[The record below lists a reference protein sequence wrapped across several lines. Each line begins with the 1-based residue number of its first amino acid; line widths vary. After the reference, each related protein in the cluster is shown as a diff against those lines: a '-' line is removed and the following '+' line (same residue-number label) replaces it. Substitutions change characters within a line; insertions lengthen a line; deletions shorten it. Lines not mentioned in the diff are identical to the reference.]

1 MGVFFRKKRGVALT
15 AIAKLSIIAAIV
27 GLSFSFV
34 ETIWAVYIDSFVHSV
49 VWVGFISAFLTL
61 ISFLSFFFIIPLIE
75 KYSKSRLF
83 AYSLLLFAVS
93 YFLFS
98 LINNFYVFI
107 ILAVFVFILLSL
119 RIICF
124 GIIVRDKSS
133 ERQLSRNEGMTYTSL
148 NLAWLI
154 GPLIAGYFSTVYGI
168 KSVFILASMFVFLA
182 FVFFR
187 FSNIKDVNIEKKIH
201 KKVVRNFLDFFKN
214 KDRVYAYILGGGV
227 NLWWVLIYL
236 FMPLYI
242 IREGLGI
249 RWVGYFLFAVAI
261 PLVLLEY
268 PFSKFAGKIG
278 FKKIFKIGFF
288 IPFFLSFLCFLI
300 GDVYL
305 IMFFLILSS
314 IGLAM
319 LGATTEA
326 YFFDTLR
333 GKQELRFYG
342 PYNTAIDANHFL
354 GKMSSSL
361 LLLIL
366 PFNYIFLLY
375 SFFMLVMFLLSFK
388 VRNIVERRRDGRLN

>member
-1 MGVFFRKKRGVALT
+1 MGIFFRKQRGIALT

-27 GLSFSFV
+27 GLSFSLI
-34 ETIWAVYIDSFVHSV
+34 ETIWAVYIDGLVHSV
-49 VWVGFISAFLTL
+49 VLVGFISAFLAL
-61 ISFLSFFFIIPLIE
+61 ISFLSFFLIIPVIE

-83 AYSLLLFAVS
+83 AYSLVIFAIS
-93 YFLFS
+93 YFLFYFINS
-98 LINNFYVFI
+98 LYVFLV
-107 ILAVFVFILLSL
+107 LAIFVFMLLSL

-133 ERQLSRNEGMTYTSL
+133 ERQLSRNEGLTYTFL

-154 GPLIAGYFSTVYGI
+154 GPLIAGYFSAEYGVR
-168 KSVFILASMFVFLA
+168 SVFVLASIFVFIS
-182 FVFFR
+182 FVFFK
-187 FSNIKDVNIEKKIH
+187 FSGIKDVNIEKRIH
-201 KKVVRNFLDFFKN
+201 KNVIRNFFDFFKS
-214 KDRVYAYILGGGV
+214 KDRVYSYILSGGV

-242 IREGLGI
+242 MRQGLGI
-249 RWVGYFLFAVAI
+249 KWVGYFLFVVAI

-268 PFSKFAGKIG
+268 PFSNLAGKIG

-288 IPFFLSFLCFLI
+288 IPFLMCFLCFLI
-300 GDVYL
+300 ADIYL

-326 YFFDTLR
+326 YFFDTLK

-342 PYNTAIDANHFL
+342 PYNTAIDANHFV
-354 GKMSSSL
+354 GKILSSL
-361 LLLIL
+361 LLLVL
-366 PFNYIFLLY
+366 PFNYLFLLY
-375 SFFMLVMFLLSFK
+375 SAFMLGMFLLSFK
-388 VRNIVERRRDGRLN
+388 VRNIVEKRRDGKLN